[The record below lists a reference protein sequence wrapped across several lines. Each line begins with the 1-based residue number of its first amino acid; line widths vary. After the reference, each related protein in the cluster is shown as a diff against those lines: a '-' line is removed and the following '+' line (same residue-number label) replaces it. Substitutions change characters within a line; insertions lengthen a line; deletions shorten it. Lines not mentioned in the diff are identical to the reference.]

1 MYSETRRLKYANIT
15 TTVHVYDTNLETW
28 DNIYEDFQAD
38 VRGRVVCRHDLIPH
52 LNRFFSEEF
61 ISKNRQ
67 ALLILAQGSI
77 KDADTL
83 SSFISTI
90 LEEDEKFRE
99 GINIL
104 FGDCP
109 YDMSFGEYIGIG
121 LAKELID
128 FVQNTR
134 VRWAGHK
141 EFVICESDG
150 YMYFSVPDDS
160 SYSMCTFD
168 RSDYEVIHYG
178 KNWNP
183 DN

>member
-28 DNIYEDFQAD
+28 DNIYDEFKVN
-38 VRGRVVCRHDLIPH
+38 VRSRVICRHDLIPH

-77 KDADTL
+77 KDPETL
-83 SSFISTI
+83 SNLINTM
-90 LEEDEKFRE
+90 LEEDTKFRE

-121 LAKELID
+121 LAGELLT
-128 FVQNTR
+128 FVQRTR
-134 VRWAGHK
+134 ERWTGCK

-150 YMYFSVPDDS
+150 YLYFSVPDEQD
-160 SYSMCTFD
+160 YTMKTFD
-168 RSDYEVIHYG
+168 RNDYEVIHYG

-183 DN
+183 DC

>member
-1 MYSETRRLKYANIT
+1 MTQRLKYANIM
-15 TTVHVYDTNLETW
+15 TNVQEFSTGLSSWE
-28 DNIYEDFQAD
+28 NIYEEYKVS

-77 KDADTL
+77 RDADTL
-83 SSFISTI
+83 SEFINTM
-90 LEEDEKFRE
+90 LAEDIKFRE

-104 FGDCP
+104 FSDCP
-109 YDMSFGEYIGIG
+109 TEQTFGDYIAIG
-121 LAKELID
+121 LANEILQY
-128 FVQNTR
+128 VQQTR
-134 VRWAGHK
+134 DRWTGHK

-150 YMYFSVPDDS
+150 YMYFSVPDESD
-160 SYSMCTFD
+160 YEMKTFN
-168 RSDYEVIHYG
+168 RNEYEVIHYG